1 MMPQRRRAGRLKRS
15 IRRVMRVTNLN
26 GSRGPRTRLDLK
38 GVLRGVHH
46 AVLTTAPDSAIS
58 TWEDFWL

>member
-1 MMPQRRRAGRLKRS
+1 
-15 IRRVMRVTNLN
+15 MRVTNLN
-26 GSRGPRTRLDLK
+26 GSRGPRARLDLE

-58 TWEDFWL
+58 TREDFWF